1 MKKIIIDGNSLTLDD
16 LVNVARYNFPVEINK
31 EALENVK
38 VSRQIVDDIVEAEQ
52 ISYGITTGFGKFSDV
67 AISKE
72 ECRQLQ
78 KNLIMSHSCGVGNP
92 LSEEIVR
99 AMMLLRAN
107 ALSKGYSGIRCET
120 LDVLISMLNK
130 GVHPIVPEKGS
141 LGSSGDLAPLSHMV
155 LTMLGLGEAIY
166 KGVKMESKDA
176 MEKAGIKPLEYLGAK
191 EGLALINGTQCMIA
205 VGAITIYDAMH

>member
-1 MKKIIIDGNSLTLDD
+1 M
-16 LVNVARYNFPVEINK
+16 
-31 EALENVK
+31 
-38 VSRQIVDDIVEAEQ
+38 
-52 ISYGITTGFGKFSDV
+52 

-72 ECRQLQ
+72 EYRQLQ

-130 GVHPIVPEKGS
+130 GV
-141 LGSSGDLAPLSHMV
+141 LL
-155 LTMLGLGEAIY
+155 
-166 KGVKMESKDA
+166 
-176 MEKAGIKPLEYLGAK
+176 
-191 EGLALINGTQCMIA
+191 
-205 VGAITIYDAMH
+205 

>member
-16 LVNVARYNFPVEINK
+16 LVNVARYNFPVEISK

-78 KNLIMSHSCGVGNP
+78 KNLNYVSFMWCGK
-92 LSEEIVR
+92 SF
-99 AMMLLRAN
+99 
-107 ALSKGYSGIRCET
+107 K
-120 LDVLISMLNK
+120 
-130 GVHPIVPEKGS
+130 
-141 LGSSGDLAPLSHMV
+141 
-155 LTMLGLGEAIY
+155 
-166 KGVKMESKDA
+166 
-176 MEKAGIKPLEYLGAK
+176 
-191 EGLALINGTQCMIA
+191 
-205 VGAITIYDAMH
+205 

>member
-16 LVNVARYNFPVEINK
+16 LVNVARYNFPVEISK

-176 MEKAGIKPLEYLGAK
+176 MEKAGI
-191 EGLALINGTQCMIA
+191 
-205 VGAITIYDAMH
+205 